1 MAGQVGPRTLSG
13 FFREAIEAIHV
24 SLTAIPLW
32 LSFNLT
38 FFDTFKAIPTGFT
51 WWADH
56 APQIVWARYLFVL
69 FLCGMV
75 GLIFK
80 NRWLRLASAT
90 VLGVGHAII
99 ATGFYLSNP
108 AATGTGVY
116 FILAIL
122 AVWRIMLEA

>member
-1 MAGQVGPRTLSG
+1 
-13 FFREAIEAIHV
+13 
-24 SLTAIPLW
+24 
-32 LSFNLT
+32 
-38 FFDTFKAIPTGFT
+38 
-51 WWADH
+51 
-56 APQIVWARYLFVL
+56 
-69 FLCGMV
+69 LCGMV

-108 AATGTGVY
+108 AGTGTGVY

-122 AVWRIMLEA
+122 AVWRILLEA